1 MVKSGLIV
9 GGITLVLGI
18 IGGFIFPLVCIPC
31 TALFAGVGA
40 GYLAGRFEKPLTTG
54 DSARRGAGAGAIG
67 GVGALLAHVIAGVA
81 NAATLGP
88 GGANDLLK
96 SLGIP
101 LSSTSD
107 PTLFYGGAVAGACCF
122 GLVEVVL
129 MAAVGALGGLLWYQL
144 TGKSAAPPAPGA
156 PAM

>member
-18 IGGFIFPLVCIPC
+18 IGGLIFPIVCIPC

-40 GYLAGRFEKPLTTG
+40 GYLAGQFEKPANTS
-54 DSARRGAGAGAIG
+54 DSAKRGAGAGAIG
-67 GVGALLAHVIAGVA
+67 GVGAVLAHLITGVGSA
-81 NAATLGP
+81 VMLGP
-88 GGANDLLK
+88 GGANDMLK
-96 SLGIP
+96 TLGIP
-101 LSSTSD
+101 LSSTGD
-107 PTLFYGGAVAGACCF
+107 PTTFYAGAVGGACCF
-122 GLVEVVL
+122 GLFEVVL

-144 TGKSAAPPAPGA
+144 TGRNVAPPAPGA